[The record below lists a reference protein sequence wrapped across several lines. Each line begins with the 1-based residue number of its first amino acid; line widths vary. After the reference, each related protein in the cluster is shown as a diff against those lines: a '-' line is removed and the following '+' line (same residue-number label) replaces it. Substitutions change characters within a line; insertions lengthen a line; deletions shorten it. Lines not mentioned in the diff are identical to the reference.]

1 MNQRMRQYV
10 VSLAAMGL
18 LVGLTT
24 GNPRAWN
31 FAPANSVSGEAFGV
45 SVNASVSGAEVTVGP
60 TPHVVLPPDGGMVSD
75 RMVRIAVPNV
85 AASTTLGVVTTG
97 SIGPNKASA
106 QSSATV
112 EQANLLNGVVRAEA
126 VVAMSSSTAD
136 GSTATSTGE
145 GSTLI
150 GLSISGSPPVDVT
163 PSANTQIAIPGGTV
177 TLNEHIFEGDGVH
190 TRALTV
196 NMIHVVLK
204 DPLGTITA
212 DIIVSSAHSDVNFV
226 PAPKTGNA
234 FMTGGGKLGT
244 GRDIATFGFN
254 AGSRG
259 GVVHGELQYID
270 HAAGLKVHSLSIDSF
285 GLVGETASCV
295 TFSGSAHV
303 NNADGYSF
311 TVNQACDNGEPGIGH
326 DTFAISVSG
335 PGVSYSRSGTL
346 TGGNLQL
353 HPE

>member
-1 MNQRMRQYV
+1 MRNCV
-10 VSLAAMGL
+10 LSLATIGL

-24 GNPRAWN
+24 GNAWN

-45 SVNASVSGAEVTVGP
+45 SVNAAGVRVGP
-60 TPHVVLPPDGGMVSD
+60 TPHVVLPSDGGMVSD
-75 RMVRIAVPNV
+75 QLLNITVPNV

-97 SIGPNKASA
+97 SIGPNTASA

-112 EQANLLNGVVRAEA
+112 EQVNLLKGAVAA
-126 VVAMSSSTAD
+126 QLVVAMSNSTAD
-136 GSTATSTGE
+136 GSTAKSTAE

-150 GLSISGSPPVDVT
+150 GLSINGSTPVDVT
-163 PSANTQIAIPGGTV
+163 PSPNTTIPIPVGAV
-177 TLNEHIFEGDGVH
+177 ILNEQILEGDGVH
-190 TRALTV
+190 TSALTV
-196 NMIHVVLK
+196 NMIHVVIN
-204 DPLGTITA
+204 DPLTGTITG
-212 DIIVSSAHSDVNFV
+212 DIIVASAHSDVNFV
-226 PAPKTGNA
+226 PAPKAGNA

-259 GVVHGELQYID
+259 AGGLHGQLQYID
-270 HAAGLKVHSLSIDSF
+270 HATGLKVHSLSIDSF
-285 GLVGETASCV
+285 GLIAEAPCV
-295 TFSGSAHV
+295 TFSGSARV
-303 NNADGYSF
+303 NDADGYSF
-311 TVNQACDNGEPGIGH
+311 TVNRACDNGEPGVGH
-326 DTFAISVSG
+326 DTFDISVSG